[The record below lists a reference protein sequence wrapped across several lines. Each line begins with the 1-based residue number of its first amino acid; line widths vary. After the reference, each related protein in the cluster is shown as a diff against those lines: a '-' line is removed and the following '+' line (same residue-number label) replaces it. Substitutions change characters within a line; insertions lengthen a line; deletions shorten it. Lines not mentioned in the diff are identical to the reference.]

1 MVDRLKGKVAVVIGG
16 ATGMGRGTVLRFVEE
31 GAKVVIA
38 DRNRIGSEETLN
50 LARRIT
56 PDVEIVDVDVSKW
69 QQVQDMIERTVARFG
84 RLDVAV
90 NLAAI
95 LMLTPPLVEIE
106 ERQWDMIMDTNLKGV
121 FFCCK
126 AAIPEMIRSGGG
138 SIINISSSAGIDA
151 WTRSLPYNVSKA
163 GVIHLTRVAAGQ
175 YTSRGVRINCIIPG
189 PFDTPQARGSTQSTE
204 AIEAIGPQ
212 HPMGRLGQPEDMA
225 SAILFL
231 ASDEASYISGSILTV
246 DGGSRVAARRM

>member
-121 FFCCK
+121 FF
-126 AAIPEMIRSGGG
+126 
-138 SIINISSSAGIDA
+138 
-151 WTRSLPYNVSKA
+151 
-163 GVIHLTRVAAGQ
+163 
-175 YTSRGVRINCIIPG
+175 
-189 PFDTPQARGSTQSTE
+189 
-204 AIEAIGPQ
+204 
-212 HPMGRLGQPEDMA
+212 
-225 SAILFL
+225 
-231 ASDEASYISGSILTV
+231 
-246 DGGSRVAARRM
+246 